1 MNNLEIEEML
11 LEAANYA
18 DAIVAIAEEHED
30 DASFVLLADKCSSVI
45 CEAIDE
51 LRKSQSE
58 TEGEKQ

>member
-1 MNNLEIEEML
+1 MKKSIEEML

-18 DAIVAIAEEHED
+18 DAIVAIAKEHED
-30 DASFVLLADKCSSVI
+30 DPSFVLLADKCSSVI

-51 LRKSQSE
+51 LQKLNNE